1 MNLDFFARFN
11 ENASRTPDRIAL
23 QYLDGAHRET
33 LTYEQVRRRAAA
45 VGLRLAA
52 EGLRPGDHAG
62 ILIETHPLWGLA
74 FLGAQSAGAVIVP
87 LDALHDSKTLASL
100 IAHSECKWMLVSERL
115 LPKLEQAEALLAS
128 PLRRVVLRRE
138 EEAPEDAP
146 LPLVPR
152 SPDDELMILYTSGT
166 TGAPKGAILTG
177 RNVYQNV
184 AAGIGMVGP
193 TSEEHFLNVLPLNHV
208 LALVINFII
217 PLYLGARVTFLATV
231 EAQAVLQAFRD
242 EGISLFVC
250 VPQFYYLMHRRI
262 LQQAHSQPALKR
274 FLFRRLLAVSRFCNL
289 WLGFNPGRT
298 FFPAI
303 HRPFGPRMRLFG
315 VGGARFDPQ
324 VAESLRDMG
333 FSIVQAFGMTETAA
347 LATLALPKGRAVGT
361 VGVPLPHVQIR
372 IHQPDETGCGELLIR
387 GENVMRGY
395 YRNPEATAEAL
406 REGWLH
412 TGDLGRIDRYGF
424 LRITGRNKDVIVL
437 SSGKNVHPEEVER
450 FYQAGCPNIKE
461 ICVVGIPDEGGERL
475 HAIVVPDF
483 DALKQKGIVN
493 AYDAIRWE
501 MESLSQKL
509 PGYQRVLSL
518 EIRQEPLP
526 RTTTRKLKRFEI
538 TRQVREGRAPA
549 PAVQEDYEPQS
560 AVEHLV
566 FRLIRGIKDT
576 AAIHPSMNL
585 ELDLGL
591 SSLER
596 VELLSSIEQASGAPI
611 PAEVAVRIHT
621 VAELVSAVEAQAGTS
636 AAAAAESRV
645 NWSAILK
652 DPLNPAEELQARR
665 LLCAAPFR
673 EAFRYGLALLVRAAA
688 RLLLR
693 LRWQVL
699 ANLPEPPFMLCPNHV
714 SFIDVF
720 VVMCVLPWR
729 VSRRVFFLG
738 DAALFRGRF
747 MQLAAYLLKV
757 ITVSQD
763 HAVYSSLRLAA
774 EGLRRG
780 FVLCVFPEGERS
792 IDGKPK
798 VFRKGPAIVA
808 TELSLPAVPVA
819 IQGAWEVWPRGSNRI
834 RLHPVRVRFGEPLQ
848 AAGKTADEFN
858 AELRQAVERLL

>member
-1 MNLDFFARFN
+1 MSLDFFARFN
-11 ENASRTPDRIAL
+11 ENARRTPDRIAL
-23 QYLDGAHRET
+23 QYLDGAQRET
-33 LTYEQVRRRAAA
+33 FSYQQVQQRAAA
-45 VGLRLAA
+45 IGLRLAA

-87 LDALHDSKTLASL
+87 LDPLHDSATLASL
-100 IAHSECKWMLVSERL
+100 IAHSECRWMLVSERL
-115 LPKLEQAEALLAS
+115 LPKLEEAEALLPS
-128 PLRRVVLRRE
+128 RPTRLVLRRTE
-138 EEAPEDAP
+138 ETRQDAP

-184 AAGIGMVGP
+184 AAGISMVGP

-217 PLYLGARVTFLATV
+217 PLYLGARVTFLATL
-231 EAQAVLQAFRD
+231 EAQAVLQAFRQ
-242 EGISLFVC
+242 EEISLFVC

-262 LQQAHSQPALKR
+262 LQQVQSQPALKR

-289 WLGFNPGRT
+289 RLGFNPGRV

-324 VAESLRDMG
+324 VAGSLRDMG

-372 IHQPDETGCGELLIR
+372 IDQPDETGCGELLIR

-395 YRNPEATAEAL
+395 YRNPEATALAL
-406 REGWLH
+406 RDGWLH

-424 LRITGRNKDVIVL
+424 LHITGRNKDVIVL

-461 ICVVGIPDEGGERL
+461 ICVVGVPDEGGERL
-475 HAIVVPDF
+475 HAVVVPDF

-501 MESLSQKL
+501 METLSQKL

-518 EIRQEPLP
+518 EIRKEPLP

-549 PAVQEDYEPQS
+549 PAVEEDYQPRNP
-560 AVEHLV
+560 VEHLV
-566 FRLIRGIKDT
+566 FRLIRAVKDV
-576 AAIHPSMNL
+576 ASIRPSMNL
-585 ELDLGL
+585 ELELGL

-596 VELLSSIEQASGAPI
+596 VELLSSVEQACGARI
-611 PAEVAVRIHT
+611 PPEVASRIHT
-621 VAELVSAVEAQAGTS
+621 VAELVSAVEPHAGPLAEAT
-636 AAAAAESRV
+636 AESRV

-652 DPLNPAEELQARR
+652 APLNPDEERHAHR
-665 LLCAAPFR
+665 LLRGAPVR
-673 EAFRYGLALLVRAAA
+673 EAFRYALGLLVRAAA

-693 LRWQVL
+693 LRWQGL
-699 ANLPEPPFMLCPNHV
+699 ENLPEGPFLICPNHA
-714 SFIDVF
+714 SYIDVF

-738 DAALFRGRF
+738 DATLFRGRF
-747 MQLAAYLLKV
+747 MELAAYLLKV

-763 HAVYSSLRLAA
+763 QAVHSALRLAA

-792 IDGKPK
+792 IDGKLK

-808 TELSLPAVPVA
+808 TELGVPAAPVA
-819 IQGAWEVWPRGSNRI
+819 IRGAWEVWPRGSNRI
-834 RLHPVRVRFGEPLQ
+834 RLHPVRLSFGEPVQ
-848 AAGKTADEFN
+848 AAGKSADAFN
-858 AELRQAVERLL
+858 AELRQAVERML

>member
-1 MNLDFFARFN
+1 MSLDFFARFN
-11 ENASRTPDRIAL
+11 ENVRRTPDRIAF
-23 QYLDGAHRET
+23 QYLDGAQRET
-33 LTYEQVRRRAAA
+33 FTYQQVQQRAAA
-45 VGLRLAA
+45 IGSRLAA

-87 LDALHDSKTLASL
+87 LDPLHDSETLASL
-100 IAHSECKWMLVSERL
+100 IAHSECRWTLVSEPL
-115 LPKLEQAEALLAS
+115 MPKLKQAEALLGCRLTRLVLS
-128 PLRRVVLRRE
+128 RTEERR
-138 EEAPEDAP
+138 EDAP
-146 LPLVPR
+146 LPLVSR

-184 AAGIGMVGP
+184 AAGIAMVGP

-217 PLYLGARVTFLATV
+217 PLYLGARVTFLATL
-231 EAQAVLQAFRD
+231 EAQAVLQAFRQ
-242 EGISLFVC
+242 EGISLFIC

-262 LQQAHSQPALKR
+262 LQQVQRQPALKR
-274 FLFRRLLAVSRFCNL
+274 FLFRRLLSLSRFCNL
-289 WLGFNPGRT
+289 RLGFNPGRL

-395 YRNPEATAEAL
+395 YRNPEATAQAL
-406 REGWLH
+406 RDGWLH

-424 LRITGRNKDVIVL
+424 LRITGRSKDVIAL

-450 FYQAGCPNIKE
+450 FYQAGCANIKE
-461 ICVVGIPDEGGERL
+461 ICVVGVPDNGGERL
-475 HAIVVPDF
+475 HAVVVPDF
-483 DALKQKGIVN
+483 DVLKQKGIVN

-538 TRQVREGRAPA
+538 TRQVREGTRP
-549 PAVQEDYEPQS
+549 PQS
-560 AVEHLV
+560 AEQDYQPQNPVEHLV
-566 FRLIRGIKDT
+566 FHLIRAIKDIASICPT
-576 AAIHPSMNL
+576 MNL
-585 ELDLGL
+585 ELELGL

-596 VELLSSIEQASGAPI
+596 VELVSSIEQASGARI
-611 PAEVAVRIHT
+611 PPEVASRFHT
-621 VAELVSAVEAQAGTS
+621 VAELISAVEAHTGS
-636 AAAAAESRV
+636 VAE
-645 NWSAILK
+645 A
-652 DPLNPAEELQARR
+652 PAEGRVDWGSLLSAPLSPAERLLAAR
-665 LLCAAPFR
+665 LLCPAPFR
-673 EAFRYGLALLVRAAA
+673 EAIRYGLALLVRAAA

-693 LRWQVL
+693 LRWQGL
-699 ANLPEPPFMLCPNHV
+699 GNLPGGPFLICPNH
-714 SFIDVF
+714 SSYIDVF

-738 DAALFRGRF
+738 DATLFRGRF
-747 MQLAAYLLKV
+747 MEFAAYLLRV
-757 ITVSQD
+757 ITVSPDQ
-763 HAVYSSLRLAA
+763 AVHSALRLAA

-792 IDGKPK
+792 IDGKLK

-808 TELSLPAVPVA
+808 TELGVPAAPVA

-834 RLHPVRVRFGEPLQ
+834 RLHPVRVSFGEPLQ
-848 AAGKTADEFN
+848 ATGKTADSFN
-858 AELRQAVERLL
+858 AELRQAVERML